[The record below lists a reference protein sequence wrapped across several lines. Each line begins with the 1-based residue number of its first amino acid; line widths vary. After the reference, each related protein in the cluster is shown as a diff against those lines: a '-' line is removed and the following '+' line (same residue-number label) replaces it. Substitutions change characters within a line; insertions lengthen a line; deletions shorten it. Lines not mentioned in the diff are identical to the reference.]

1 MRYVGLLFV
10 MLLTTAC
17 QEQLQFTS
25 LDKLTDSTDLIAK
38 EKNTKVESGKS
49 NQESSGKQIVSSKD
63 SSGQPVVSK
72 TEETSGKVLVADTKL
87 AIPADSYTKQAAT
100 KVAVQEPVLEKDP
113 SGSYMAAAQKR

>member
-100 KVAVQEPVLEKDP
+100 KVAVQGPVLEKDP

>member
-1 MRYVGLLFV
+1 MKYMGLVFV
-10 MLLTTAC
+10 MVLTTAC
-17 QEQLQFTS
+17 QEQFQIYS